1 MMSKR
6 TDQQAR
12 AKGTK
17 ATKRKRKKAAEIRQY
32 GQYGKPYSRNPAET
46 GPNQRE
52 QTFND
57 MATMM
62 GVMPAPG
69 GKP

>member
-1 MMSKR
+1 MSKR

-46 GPNQRE
+46 GPNQQE
-52 QTFND
+52 QRFNE
-57 MATMM
+57 MAAMM
-62 GVMPAPG
+62 GVMPPLG
-69 GKP
+69 TRP